1 MCCLTSRIEGIR
13 HEVGVLNGASMTLA
27 WKNRLPYTTSTN
39 IEVKRKMAI
48 AGNKG
53 ELTVGQVAKRSGVPV
68 STIHFYEAKGLIQG
82 WRSAGNQRRY
92 SRRILRRVAVIRI
105 AQRAGLALAIIK
117 EHLDALP
124 SEPISAKAWRDL
136 TEKWRWL
143 LDERITSLL
152 QLRNQMESCI
162 GCGCLSLEDCPLRN
176 RDDILGNEGPGAR
189 LLLMRATGA
198 GDQ

>member
-1 MCCLTSRIEGIR
+1 
-13 HEVGVLNGASMTLA
+13 MTLA

-39 IEVKRKMAI
+39 IEVKRKLAI

-92 SRRILRRVAVIRI
+92 SRRILRRVAVIRL

-124 SEPISAKAWRDL
+124 PEPIS
-136 TEKWRWL
+136 
-143 LDERITSLL
+143 
-152 QLRNQMESCI
+152 
-162 GCGCLSLEDCPLRN
+162 
-176 RDDILGNEGPGAR
+176 
-189 LLLMRATGA
+189 
-198 GDQ
+198 